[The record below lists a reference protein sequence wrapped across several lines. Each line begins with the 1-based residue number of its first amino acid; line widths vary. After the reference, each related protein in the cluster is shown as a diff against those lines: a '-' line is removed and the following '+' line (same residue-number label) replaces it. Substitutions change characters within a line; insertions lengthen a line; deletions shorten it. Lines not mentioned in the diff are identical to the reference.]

1 MDKMKKRL
9 NNLGNNKN
17 QYSLKFVVICSAV
30 IAFLASVITGVVIL
44 NFTSLKAVGN
54 KQLMDVVNTYEK
66 IKKEYYET
74 INDADLA
81 TSAIDGMMNFLEEKY
96 SIYMDQEDTD
106 YLTDKLKGN
115 YEGLGI
121 AVIKNTKNEIIIL
134 NVYDNTP
141 ASEAGLKNNDV
152 ILEINGTKITEKYAA
167 DDISKLIKETKNVN
181 IKVRRDDKTLEFDIE
196 KKTVDYPVVGTQ
208 IFEHDKK
215 RIGYLELTSFNA
227 TADKQVRESLKK
239 LESENIDS
247 LIIDLRGNTG
257 GYLSMANSIA
267 SMFLKKGK
275 VIYSLEGKTTHNTVL
290 DETEEER
297 NYDIVVLIDSA
308 TASASEILAAALK
321 ESYGAILVGTT
332 SYGKGKV
339 QQTSTLSDDTM
350 IKYTTAKWFTPKG
363 DSIDTIG
370 LKPGIEVYLT
380 KDYLV
385 NPVNENDAQLMK
397 AIEILSLDKNTIK

>member
-1 MDKMKKRL
+1 MDNMKKRL
-9 NNLGNNKN
+9 SNLGKNKN
-17 QYSLKFVVICSAV
+17 LYSLKYIIISSVVVAI
-30 IAFLASVITGVVIL
+30 LASVITGVVIL
-44 NFTSLKAVGN
+44 NFTSLKAGGN
-54 KQLMDVVNTYEK
+54 KQLMDIINTYEK

-74 INDADLA
+74 IDDADLA
-81 TSAIDGMMNFLEEKY
+81 TSAIDGMMSFLEEKY
-96 SIYMDQEDTD
+96 SIYMNQEDTD

-121 AVIKNTKNEIIIL
+121 AVIKNADKEIVIL

-141 ASEAGLKNNDV
+141 ASEVGLKNNDV
-152 ILEINGTKITEKYAA
+152 ILEINGTKITEKHESS
-167 DDISKLIKETKNVN
+167 DISDMIKEAKTVN
-181 IKVRRDDKTLEFDIE
+181 IKVKRDNKTLEFDVE

-208 IFEHDKK
+208 VFKK
-215 RIGYLELTSFNA
+215 NNKTIGYLELTSFNA
-227 TADKQVRESLKK
+227 TADKQVSNSLKK
-239 LESENIDS
+239 LESEKIDS

-290 DETEEER
+290 DITDEER
-297 NYDIVVLIDSA
+297 DYEIVVLIDSA

-339 QQTSTLSDDTM
+339 QQTSTLSDETM
-350 IKYTTAKWFTPKG
+350 IKYTTAKWFTPSG
-363 DSIDTIG
+363 NSIDTIG
-370 LKPGIEVYLT
+370 IKPGIEVHLT

-385 NPVNENDAQLMK
+385 NPVSENDAQLMK
-397 AIEILSLDKNTIK
+397 AIEILSRDENTIK

>member
-1 MDKMKKRL
+1 MDNMKRRL
-9 NNLGNNKN
+9 NNLGKSKN
-17 QYSLKFVVICSAV
+17 QYSLKFVVVCSVSIAV
-30 IAFLASVITGVVIL
+30 LTSLITGFVIS
-44 NFTSLKAVGN
+44 NFTSLKAIGN
-54 KQLMDVVNTYEK
+54 KQLMDVINTYEK

-74 INDADLA
+74 IEDADLA

-121 AVIKNTKNEIIIL
+121 AVVKNADKEIVIL

-141 ASEAGLKNNDV
+141 ASEAGLLKNDV
-152 ILEINGTKITEKYAA
+152 LLEINGTRITDDHEA
-167 DDISKLIKETKNVN
+167 DDISKLIKENKKVKLK
-181 IKVRRDDKTLEFDIE
+181 IKRENETLDFDIE

-208 IFEHDKK
+208 IFKKEDKT
-215 RIGYLELTSFNA
+215 IGYLELTSFNA
-227 TADKQVRESLKK
+227 TADKQVSDSLKK
-239 LESENIDS
+239 LESEGIDS

-290 DETEEER
+290 DETDEER
-297 NYDIVVLIDSA
+297 EYDIVVLIDSA
-308 TASASEILAAALK
+308 TASASEILASALK
-321 ESYGAILVGTT
+321 ESYGAILIGTT

-350 IKYTTAKWFTPKG
+350 IKYTTAKWFTPNG
-363 DSIDTIG
+363 DNIDSIGI
-370 LKPGIEVYLT
+370 KPGIEVYLT
-380 KDYLV
+380 KDYLL
-385 NPVNENDAQLMK
+385 NPINENDAQLMK
-397 AIEILSLDKNTIK
+397 AIEVLSTEKSTIK